1 MPSSPDAVAYIY
13 ENVGVA
19 TGLSKSDGV
28 SYIYENVGVAPG
40 MVGDA
45 VVYIYEYVDATA
57 VPAPRLWM
65 LTPTSGDGGTTLE
78 IWGHGWAGDEIRFFL
93 GAQPGWDG
101 AEEIEVEF
109 EIEQVTPA
117 AFVAATGDAYG
128 ALRSIPVADDPNVEH
143 WKATLQIP
151 MDAPSGIR
159 KIRIQTTDNP

>member
-1 MPSSPDAVAYIY
+1 MPSSPDAIAYIY

-19 TGLSKSDGV
+19 TTLAKSDGI

-45 VVYIYEYVDATA
+45 VVYIYEFVDATE

-65 LTPTSGDGGTTLE
+65 MTPTGGGEGTLVE
-78 IWGHGWAGDEIRFFL
+78 IWGHGWPGDEIKFFI
-93 GAQPGWDG
+93 GAQSGWDG
-101 AEEIEVEF
+101 VEEIEAEF

-117 AFVAATGDAYG
+117 AFVAATGNAYG
-128 ALRSIPVADDPNVEH
+128 ALRSIPAADDPNVEH

-151 MDAPSGIR
+151 DDVPSGIR
-159 KIRIQTTDNP
+159 KIRVQTTDNP